1 MVRPVSVDEPG
12 EGDLGVP
19 AAAFVVALAGL
30 GGMGPVRLRA
40 LLRRWPPA
48 EAWSAV
54 AAGRVHLDDR
64 VAGAAWGISA
74 ELSRRWCGEA
84 RKLDVAG
91 AWEAH
96 ARAGVAITG
105 EGDPGYPAPLLDDQE
120 APAVLFHRG
129 SLEVLHRPRVALVGT
144 RRCTA
149 GGRATARELGGALAA
164 AGVCVISGLASGI
177 DGEAHA
183 GALAA
188 GAAPPAAVVGTG
200 LDVVY
205 PRANGDLWRAVAE
218 MGCVMSEY
226 PLGTRPERWRF
237 PARNRIIAALA
248 DVVVVVESHAR
259 GGSLHTVDAAL
270 ERDRPVMAVPGS
282 VRSPA
287 SAGTNDL
294 LAAGS
299 SPARDAGDVLALL
312 GLDASAAR
320 RGRSRPGGRSGA
332 DGGAVVEAI
341 GWESATLEDLAERL
355 HRPLGQLAVE
365 LADLEHRGLVTRTG
379 GWFERAISAPMRQF
393 GPPVA

>member
-1 MVRPVSVDEPG
+1 MSVGTEG
-12 EGDLGVP
+12 ELDVP
-19 AAAFVVALAGL
+19 AEAYVAALAGL
-30 GGMGPVRLRA
+30 AGMGPARLRA
-40 LLRRWPPA
+40 VLRRWPPA

-54 AAGRVHLDDR
+54 AAGGAHLDAG
-64 VAGAAWGISA
+64 VAEAARGIGA
-74 ELSRRWCGEA
+74 ELSRRWCREA
-84 RKLDVAG
+84 REVDVAG

-96 ARAGVAITG
+96 AGAGVSITCEG
-105 EGDPGYPAPLLDDQE
+105 EPGFPPPLRDDQE

-129 SLEVLHRPRVALVGT
+129 GLEVLHRPRVALVGT

-149 GGRATARELGGALAA
+149 AGRATARELGSDLAA

-177 DGEAHA
+177 DGEAHT

-188 GAAPPAAVVGTG
+188 AGAAPAAVVGTG

-205 PRANGDLWRAVAE
+205 PRANGELWRAVSAR
-218 MGCVMSEY
+218 GCVMSEY
-226 PLGTRPERWRF
+226 PLGTGPERWRF

-299 SPARDAGDVLALL
+299 APVRDAGDVLALL
-312 GLDASAAR
+312 GLDAAAS
-320 RGRSRPGGRSGA
+320 SRGRSGA
-332 DGGAVVEAI
+332 ERSGPDGGAVLEAMA
-341 GWESATLEDLAERL
+341 WEPATLEDLAERL
-355 HRPLGQLAVE
+355 RRPLGQLAVE
-365 LADLEHRGLVTRTG
+365 LADLEHRGLVRRIG
-379 GWFERAISAPMRQF
+379 GWFERAIQP
-393 GPPVA
+393 G